1 MYFQVCCFCWASI
14 WMNQASLTFQS
25 VACFRSTGS
34 VSVPTRRASTI
45 INTATPRP
53 PPQPRKTSVP
63 ETFILKE
70 ASVSVLENFP
80 EEVVEPMGPGY
91 IPPDVIRK
99 ANFEVIEV
107 APLNGKAIENDH
119 PKVTSVARPKAK
131 PKNNCVKHSKCHCVL
146 FSAAV
151 EGFFNIR

>member
-1 MYFQVCCFCWASI
+1 
-14 WMNQASLTFQS
+14 
-25 VACFRSTGS
+25 
-34 VSVPTRRASTI
+34 
-45 INTATPRP
+45 
-53 PPQPRKTSVP
+53 
-63 ETFILKE
+63 
-70 ASVSVLENFP
+70 
-80 EEVVEPMGPGY
+80 MGPGY

-99 ANFEVIEV
+99 ANFEVIEA